1 MIQARSMASRFPADC
16 GLVVRFTPRD
26 DGGLIATCDEV
37 PNFYLSNPD
46 ADAVQ
51 ADVIPALEA
60 ILSAMYGVP
69 MGVRP
74 LPRPEEALG
83 KQIPMPALVGGDQV
97 YQGVPHR

>member
-1 MIQARSMASRFPADC
+1 MASRFPADC
-16 GLVVRFTPRD
+16 GLVVRFKPRE

-37 PNFYLSNPD
+37 PNFYLSHSD
-46 ADAVQ
+46 AAAVQ
-51 ADVIPALEA
+51 ADVIPALEV

-69 MGVRP
+69 MQVRS

-83 KQIPMPALVGGDQV
+83 RQIPMPALVGGDQV